1 MNIPFF
7 HRNLD
12 EVSLHLNYTED
23 ASDSTSW
30 VKDVHFSIC
39 KKHTNQKVGEC
50 DLRLGMNAEI
60 YYAGQVGYRI
70 YYPFRGNSYAYK
82 ACLQLFEVA
91 KKEYGMKELIITC
104 SPDNIP
110 SLCTLQRLHGTLLE
124 TVDVPE
130 SHWLYQRG
138 ETVKCIYQYEL

>member
-50 DLRLGMNAEI
+50 DLRLGMNDEI

-70 YYPFRGNSYAYK
+70 YYPFRGN
-82 ACLQLFEVA
+82 
-91 KKEYGMKELIITC
+91 
-104 SPDNIP
+104 NIP

>member
-50 DLRLGMNAEI
+50 DLRLGM
-60 YYAGQVGYRI
+60 
-70 YYPFRGNSYAYK
+70 
-82 ACLQLFEVA
+82 
-91 KKEYGMKELIITC
+91 IITC